1 MGSERHQLSHLRADA
16 RWCEFREVATNRIP
30 GSHTIRVY
38 ECACGIPLRMIDQ
51 DEHAAPLSGETEG
64 VSTAGAS
71 GPGGSAAGDRESPSG
86 S

>member
-1 MGSERHQLSHLRADA
+1 MASERHQLSHLRADA

-38 ECACGIPLRMIDQ
+38 ECACGIPLRMVDP
-51 DEHAAPLSGETEG
+51 DEPMPRSESRA
-64 VSTAGAS
+64 
-71 GPGGSAAGDRESPSG
+71 ESPAASEVRER